1 MEWKEFLIKL
11 LIGCIIGGVVGFI
24 LGQRSVWLTR
34 RESIK
39 SRDNYIQEFKKWYE
53 SHKNDKE

>member
-11 LIGCIIGGVVGFI
+11 LIGCIIGSVVGFI
-24 LGQRSVWLTR
+24 LGQRSVWLMR
-34 RESIK
+34 RESRK
-39 SRDNYIQEFKKWYE
+39 SRDNYIQEFKKQYE